1 LIEPTSSI
9 IAIAALVYF
18 KPLEILGQ
26 ERLALLVGK
35 LEELI
40 ANIPGVLTR
49 EKAQIN
55 KKNAEYGLLE

>member
-35 LEELI
+35 VEELI
-40 ANIPGVLTR
+40 KNIPGVVTM

-55 KKNAEYGLLE
+55 QKNAEDGMF

>member
-18 KPLEILGQ
+18 KPLEIFGQ

-35 LEELI
+35 VEELI
-40 ANIPGVLTR
+40 ANIPGVVTM
-49 EKAQIN
+49 EKAKIN
-55 KKNAEYGLLE
+55 QKNADDGMF